1 MESKQIVLAMKYA
14 RLIDGL
20 AKRMN
25 ISHEE
30 AMERF
35 YHSTTFQLLQEGV
48 ADLHCRSDLYLLD
61 ELTLEIC

>member
-35 YHSTTFQLLQEGV
+35 YHSTTFQLMQEGV
-48 ADLHCRSDLYLLD
+48 ADLHCRSDRYLLD
-61 ELTLEIC
+61 ELALEIC